1 MEDILDLYAE
11 PYDPQY
17 PLVCF
22 DESPY
27 QLVSEVCQP
36 LPVRPGQRRR
46 YDDEYRRE
54 GTCNL
59 FMVFEPLRGWRH
71 VKVTDRRTAQD
82 FAYCMKDVVDS
93 HFPLAAVI
101 SVVLDNLNTHTPAA
115 LYATFPPDEAC
126 RILRKLDFHDTPK
139 HGRWLNMAEIEFAV
153 VSRQCLDRR
162 LGDQRRSTARSRL
175 GNHAATRKKLLLIGA
190 LPQQRRGAHSNGS
203 TPYDQCGRP
212 LQEVKPVGKTCKPFS
227 GKGSAP

>member
-36 LPVRPGQRRR
+36 LPVRPGQPRRHD
-46 YDDEYRRE
+46 YEYRRA

-59 FMVFEPLRGWRH
+59 FMFFEPLRGWRH

-82 FAYCMKDVVDS
+82 FAYCMKDLVDT
-93 HFPLAAVI
+93 HFPQATVI

-115 LYATFPPDEAC
+115 LYATFPPAEAC
-126 RILRKLDFHDTPK
+126 RILRKLAFH
-139 HGRWLNMAEIEFAV
+139 
-153 VSRQCLDRR
+153 
-162 LGDQRRSTARSRL
+162 
-175 GNHAATRKKLLLIGA
+175 
-190 LPQQRRGAHSNGS
+190 
-203 TPYDQCGRP
+203 
-212 LQEVKPVGKTCKPFS
+212 
-227 GKGSAP
+227 